1 MRAWRE
7 WGRARWAASPFGR
20 IGRNYTLGVVNGWL
34 TALGDAFYN
43 PTIVLATFAALLGA
57 PGPVVGLLPALVLS
71 GWLIPQG
78 FLAPWVARLP
88 QKIVLYRGVALF
100 RLLGLVTVTLATF
113 LLGGNPQ
120 LLLGIFLVGLTLN
133 ALANGVS
140 GLPFM
145 EVVSKTIPARE
156 RAPFFGTRN
165 LGGGFLGLLA
175 GLAVAQYLELPFP
188 MGYGLA
194 FGSGLLAYG
203 LGWFL
208 FGLVHEPAEV
218 IKAEKVPIL
227 LPLRDPLFRRA
238 VLARAVLSLGGM
250 VEPFYAAYAVKTF
263 AVSGATGNYLTVYLL
278 AFTVSNLLWIRVAM
292 RYGSRALLAVAGLSA
307 ALVPWLALNAS
318 ATWFMLVF
326 LLQGAYYAAMFM
338 GTQNYALSIAPSEY
352 RSAYIGLFNTILGIT
367 SFAPVLG
374 GFVVE
379 AWGYPVLFGLA
390 SVFYVV
396 GFVLVRRLPL
406 PG

>member
-1 MRAWRE
+1 
-7 WGRARWAASPFGR
+7 
-20 IGRNYTLGVVNGWL
+20 
-34 TALGDAFYN
+34 
-43 PTIVLATFAALLGA
+43 
-57 PGPVVGLLPALVLS
+57 
-71 GWLIPQG
+71 
-78 FLAPWVARLP
+78 
-88 QKIVLYRGVALF
+88 
-100 RLLGLVTVTLATF
+100 
-113 LLGGNPQ
+113 
-120 LLLGIFLVGLTLN
+120 
-133 ALANGVS
+133 
-140 GLPFM
+140 
-145 EVVSKTIPARE
+145 
-156 RAPFFGTRN
+156 
-165 LGGGFLGLLA
+165 
-175 GLAVAQYLELPFP
+175 
-188 MGYGLA
+188 
-194 FGSGLLAYG
+194 
-203 LGWFL
+203 
-208 FGLVHEPAEV
+208 
-218 IKAEKVPIL
+218 
-227 LPLRDPLFRRA
+227 
-238 VLARAVLSLGGM
+238 
-250 VEPFYAAYAVKTF
+250 
-263 AVSGATGNYLTVYLL
+263 
-278 AFTVSNLLWIRVAM
+278 M